1 MRTVAVLLVVAVIA
15 GLGYYYRPDIVARF
29 SDEAGRA
36 RLAGDYL
43 VEDAQAAMAAI
54 ARNAESKSALRGS
67 GAGITVKPSRR
78 GARFYGGDGFFLVG
92 SNGVIQAR
100 SPQHGVTLTL
110 TPELR
115 DGKTLWRCSGTG
127 PPDRLTSRCR

>member
-1 MRTVAVLLVVAVIA
+1 MRTVAVLLVVAVLA
-15 GLGYYYRPDIVARF
+15 GLGYYYGPDVVARF

-54 ARNAESKSALRGS
+54 ARNAESTGSLRGA
-67 GAGITVKPSRR
+67 GAGLTVKPSRR
-78 GARFYGGDGFFLVG
+78 GARIYGGDGFSLVG
-92 SNGVIQAR
+92 SNGAIQAR

-115 DGKTLWRCSGTG
+115 NGKTLWRCSSTA
-127 PPDRLTSRCR
+127 PPDRLTGRCR